1 MKKKETTQPCFVLGF
16 FFRFYNLNTWYET
29 RVPKSSC
36 CENYNQRNRSSD
48 SCSQKPPPRAFF
60 PITREGR
67 RIQVPHLTG
76 RNPITFPFSTS
87 ATTPAPHSQSLIP
100 TQTLTSPPDYC
111 SLPGWDSRYLLASHS
126 THRTHSWS
134 AKNPQRLLEDVIKLQ
149 TLEFFLRGSNSTL
162 FSMVSQSITLL

>member
-1 MKKKETTQPCFVLGF
+1 MRLVYQNPAVVKTITSETAVQTPAL
-16 FFRFYNLNTWYET
+16 
-29 RVPKSSC
+29 
-36 CENYNQRNRSSD
+36 RSLPHGHS
-48 SCSQKPPPRAFF
+48 FLLH
-60 PITREGR
+60 GR

-87 ATTPAPHSQSLIP
+87 ETTPALHSQSLIP